1 MLLSFAYENSMPSH
15 VLSASA
21 VPHTCIRVASV
32 PLLTDVHDRALT
44 VARCGMRMMWARS
57 PMRRTIPRWLR
68 HLSGSAA
75 GTCGADA
82 GTDASEH
89 VGCRVQTLMLGGPP
103 LQLQLGG
110 SIAGEELAVKFARWT
125 PQRPAGSAPAPTI
138 VICPSM
144 SNNAFAASATDE
156 DGTPVAGWWD
166 AVVGHGSQY
175 GIDLDRFDVLCAA
188 PLGSPHGALSPP
200 DAVLVLH
207 VLGAL
212 RGVDDPAVNGTGET
226 AWQLNRRAQF
236 VIR

>member
-57 PMRRTIPRWLR
+57 PMRRTMPRWLR

-125 PQRPAGSAPAPTI
+125 PQRAPPPAPQSRDSSKTWTSFGAK
-138 VICPSM
+138 PPRR
-144 SNNAFAASATDE
+144 ARA
-156 DGTPVAGWWD
+156 
-166 AVVGHGSQY
+166 
-175 GIDLDRFDVLCAA
+175 RCAA
-188 PLGSPHGALSPP
+188 GFIGFFF
-200 DAVLVLH
+200 LH
-207 VLGAL
+207 E
-212 RGVDDPAVNGTGET
+212 RE
-226 AWQLNRRAQF
+226 
-236 VIR
+236 